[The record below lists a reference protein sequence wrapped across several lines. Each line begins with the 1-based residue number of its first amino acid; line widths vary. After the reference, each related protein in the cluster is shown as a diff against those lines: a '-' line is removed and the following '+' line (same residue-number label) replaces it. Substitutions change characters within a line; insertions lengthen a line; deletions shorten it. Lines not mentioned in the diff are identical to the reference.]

1 MGAVHHLFLRRK
13 EIDQNR
19 INYTYIF
26 QDQPLSPANQIVT
39 RLFRQ
44 MILAV
49 EESLDG
55 LEVEYVDAFMAKQM
69 GARRAAELLTLLGAN
84 SENITENKRG
94 EVVLSRTFYTNLRE
108 EALTYF
114 KQIKDLE
121 DLSAYRFFSG
131 NTMKVEVYFVKTMSI
146 WVNPKEEEKL
156 LALLEEDRIP
166 YKVFEI

>member
-1 MGAVHHLFLRRK
+1 MGAVHNLFLRRK
-13 EIDQNR
+13 EIDQNTLQ
-19 INYTYIF
+19 YTYIF
-26 QDQPLSPANQIVT
+26 QDQPLSPANQIIT

-84 SENITENKRG
+84 SKNITDNKRG
-94 EVVLSRTFYTNLRE
+94 EFVLSRTFRTNLRE
-108 EALTYF
+108 EALVYF

-121 DLSAYRFFSG
+121 DLSAYRLLSG
-131 NTMKVEVYFVKTMSI
+131 DTVKVEVYFAKTMSV
-146 WVNPKEEEKL
+146 WVNQKEEEKL
-156 LALLEEDRIP
+156 LALLEDDRIP
-166 YKVFEI
+166 YKVFNV